1 MSKIPQSKEEL
12 EEILERSFEYYASI
26 GTPIVSN
33 YLTNYWQ
40 AQLELRKQAF
50 IDSNFDQDEWK
61 MLLQCCKRIVEHSK
75 PLYADVFER
84 YLPTTA
90 MYEKMK
96 LLFNDGKEIRDIHKH
111 KVFDV
116 NDLEKNTEFVLPTF
130 QIHSKQEHPNKPIER
145 TLFSL
150 FNDSQEY
157 SIGVDT
163 GK

>member
-12 EEILERSFEYYASI
+12 EQVLQRSFEYYESI
-26 GTPIVSN
+26 GTKVVSN
-33 YLTNYWQ
+33 YLTDYWQ
-40 AQLELRKQAF
+40 RQLELRKQSF

-61 MLLQCCKRIVEHSK
+61 MLLQCCKRIIEHSK

-84 YLPTTA
+84 YLPTSA

-96 LLFNDGKEIRDIHKH
+96 LLFNDGKEIRDIHKSRL
-111 KVFDV
+111 FDI
-116 NDLEKNTEFVLPTF
+116 NDLERNEEFKLPTF
-130 QIHSKQEHPNKPIER
+130 EIHSKQEHPNKQIER

-150 FNDSQEY
+150 FKDGQEY
-157 SIGVDT
+157 TAGVDI